1 MSKLS
6 KNNDAFKIFMVVI
19 DILSKYAWLE
29 SIKSKHGIAI
39 KSALEQIFSETTR
52 RPKMIPT
59 DKGI

>member
-1 MSKLS
+1 
-6 KNNDAFKIFMVVI
+6 MVVI

-39 KSALEQIFSETTR
+39 KSPLEQIFSETTR